1 MGLQEHIVESVIAV
15 SDLDRARAF
24 YEGQLGLDPGY
35 EEEQAIRYPC
45 ASGTAV
51 FIYLSP
57 ENAGSSRGTVAGFT
71 VTGLDELMAELAD
84 RGLEFERYDQPGIRT
99 DANGV
104 FDLGRFRASWVTDL
118 DGNVIAITEE
128 TPSS

>member
-1 MGLQEHIVESVIAV
+1 MSE
-15 SDLDRARAF
+15 
-24 YEGQLGLDPGY
+24 
-35 EEEQAIRYPC
+35 
-45 ASGTAV
+45 
-51 FIYLSP
+51 
-57 ENAGSSRGTVAGFT
+57 ENAGTARGTVAGFT

-84 RGLEFERYDQPGIRT
+84 RGAEFERYDQPGIRT

-104 FDLGRFRASWVTDL
+104 FDLGRFRASWVTAL